1 MKKHVLIALVTVATI
16 GTSLWAGGKE
26 VVPIDAPVE
35 PIPVMQEPTSVY
47 IGLGLLW
54 GRYNGACGDAD
65 PSCVYEDVTYGA
77 LLRAGYDFNQ
87 YFGIEGRILG
97 TFLKAD
103 PLGGQELRHYGLF
116 AKPMYPIGEDF
127 NVYALLGYAWTQ
139 TKTSGNGN
147 LGEIDDSGF
156 SAGLGL
162 EYDLSDM
169 DDDREEDTMYDR
181 GFDGQA
187 DQENGWGLFV
197 DYQRL
202 LIKSDVPDLDV
213 VSGGITYDF

>member
-1 MKKHVLIALVTVATI
+1 MKKNVLISLLAIATLS
-16 GTSLWAGGKE
+16 TSIFAGGKGVAPVE
-26 VVPIDAPVE
+26 APVE
-35 PIPVMQEPTSVY
+35 PVPAMYEPSPVY

-65 PSCVYEDVTYGA
+65 PSCEYEDVTYGA

-87 YFGIEGRILG
+87 YFGIEGRVLG

-103 PLGGQELRHYGLF
+103 PLGGEELRHFGLF
-116 AKPMYPIGEDF
+116 AKPMYPVGEDL
-127 NVYALLGYAWTQ
+127 NVYALLGYGWTQ
-139 TKTSGNGN
+139 TKAGPN
-147 LGEIDDSGF
+147 LTEVDDNGF

-169 DDDREEDTMYDR
+169 DGDREEDTMYDR

-202 LIKSDVPDLDV
+202 LIDSDVPDMDV
-213 VSGGITYDF
+213 VSGGVTYDF